1 MSHWEHPWLPGRIC
15 LEFARRV
22 GKGSCFE

>member
-1 MSHWEHPWLPGRIC
+1 MSQTSMTTRTHC